1 MTNEIV
7 KRDTGLDKMMKILE
21 NIKEENSQL
30 RKEVRE
36 LDNQFMAKEK
46 EWIQAQDELI
56 F

>member
-1 MTNEIV
+1 
-7 KRDTGLDKMMKILE
+7 MMKILE

-36 LDNQFMAKEK
+36 LDSQFMVKEK